1 MARKMP
7 ATAHSGTQ
15 GETTT
20 APTRAID
27 HRYDHRPDAYYPQC
41 PVRDARPQRSALH
54 LVERMGPNSEPDGE
68 CSQSAP
74 EDEPI
79 ELGGEGGTD
88 GDVRQMPQRVGDM
101 KQGHEV
107 PGD

>member
-1 MARKMP
+1 
-7 ATAHSGTQ
+7 
-15 GETTT
+15 
-20 APTRAID
+20 
-27 HRYDHRPDAYYPQC
+27 
-41 PVRDARPQRSALH
+41 
-54 LVERMGPNSEPDGE
+54 MGPNSEPDGE